1 MPHVDIEINDR
12 AYRLVCEAG
21 QEDRIRDLAAYVD
34 MRMREATGGGRSGS
48 DVQNLLVTCLVLADE
63 LRDVLSGRDELTS
76 RGLLGASAGEQR
88 EIDEMAEALDQVTSR
103 IEEVAVRLER
113 A

>member
-1 MPHVDIEINDR
+1 MPHVDIEVNDR

-21 QEDRIRDLAAYVD
+21 EEDRLRELAAYVD
-34 MRMREATGGGRSGS
+34 VRMREATGGGRAGS

-63 LRDVLSGRDELTS
+63 LRDVLNGRDELTN

-88 EIDEMAEALDQVTSR
+88 EVDEMAEAIDRVTAR